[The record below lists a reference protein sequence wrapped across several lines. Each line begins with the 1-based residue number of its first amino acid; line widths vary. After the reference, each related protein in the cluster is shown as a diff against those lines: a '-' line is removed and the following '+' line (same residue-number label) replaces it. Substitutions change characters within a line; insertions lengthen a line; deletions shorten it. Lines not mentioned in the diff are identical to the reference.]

1 MSLRVTIVAFLVLVP
16 SLALAEAAT
25 PEGAAFPRELA
36 SYGDAQMGSWDR
48 LVHRASAEPFNVV
61 ATTIFLLAIVH
72 TFLSSKFLAVAHQWA
87 DEHKKR
93 VEAGEAPRYSVS
105 HRAELFHFLGEVEAI
120 FGLWAVVLGLAM
132 FAFFDASTFVDYVS
146 HGVDFTEPM
155 FVVVIMTL
163 ASTRPVLWLAEVILG
178 RVASWLGGTLGAWW
192 LTVLTVGPLLGSAI
206 TEPAAMTISAMLLAR
221 KFYDLEPSET
231 FKYATIGLLFVHV
244 SVGGTLTNFAAPP
257 VLMVA
262 EPWGWDTAHM
272 LQHFG
277 VQAVFGIVAGNA
289 LYFVIFRS
297 ELARLQERFALRALK
312 DEIRRSHVPREMME
326 ARMDRV
332 APEVR
337 EELHILERFRAL
349 IGAQVDGV
357 RERLEPEY
365 VEDATSR
372 GVDPDLARAA
382 FEERFEEVKLARIRR
397 AVPFVLPEEQ
407 RPEFIDPDWDTREDP
422 VPLWVVA
429 IHLLF
434 LAWTVVNAHHPP
446 FFVAGLLFFL
456 GFSVVA
462 SPYQNT
468 IDLKGP
474 LLVGFFLAGLVV
486 HGGLQGW
493 WIEPVLGGLGEVPL
507 MLSSSVLTAF
517 NDNAAITFLATLIP
531 DLGPELEHA
540 VVAGAVAGGG
550 LTVIA
555 NAPNPAGQTI
565 LKRFFENGVS
575 PAKLLGAAAAPTVLV
590 WLCLYVL
597 N

>member
-1 MSLRVTIVAFLVLVP
+1 M
-16 SLALAEAAT
+16 
-25 PEGAAFPRELA
+25 
-36 SYGDAQMGSWDR
+36 
-48 LVHRASAEPFNVV
+48 
-61 ATTIFLLAIVH
+61 
-72 TFLSSKFLAVAHQWA
+72 
-87 DEHKKR
+87 
-93 VEAGEAPRYSVS
+93 
-105 HRAELFHFLGEVEAI
+105 
-120 FGLWAVVLGLAM
+120 
-132 FAFFDASTFVDYVS
+132 
-146 HGVDFTEPM
+146 
-155 FVVVIMTL
+155 
-163 ASTRPVLWLAEVILG
+163 
-178 RVASWLGGTLGAWW
+178 
-192 LTVLTVGPLLGSAI
+192 
-206 TEPAAMTISAMLLAR
+206 
-221 KFYDLEPSET
+221 
-231 FKYATIGLLFVHV
+231 
-244 SVGGTLTNFAAPP
+244 
-257 VLMVA
+257 
-262 EPWGWDTAHM
+262 
-272 LQHFG
+272 
-277 VQAVFGIVAGNA
+277 
-289 LYFVIFRS
+289 
-297 ELARLQERFALRALK
+297 
-312 DEIRRSHVPREMME
+312 
-326 ARMDRV
+326 
-332 APEVR
+332 
-337 EELHILERFRAL
+337 
-349 IGAQVDGV
+349 
-357 RERLEPEY
+357 
-365 VEDATSR
+365 
-372 GVDPDLARAA
+372 
-382 FEERFEEVKLARIRR
+382 KLARIRR